1 MKQSMIAFEH
11 YCAQGTITLGLELNH
26 KIVLSRIVELDTYTD
41 NHIRHEYNAFKAAFN
56 SQQAIID
63 RLMLEYC
70 PKEMTQLQMSEWENS
85 QVSLIESVSHE

>member
-1 MKQSMIAFEH
+1 MKQSMIAFEEF
-11 YCAQGTITLGLELNH
+11 YNSYLNN
-26 KIVLSRIVELDTYTD
+26 KDLFKSRVIEHDLYL
-41 NHIRHEYNAFKAAFN
+41 NQQLNIQYAMFRAAFN

-85 QVSLIESVSHE
+85 QVSLIEDINHE

>member
-1 MKQSMIAFEH
+1 MKQSMVVFENW
-11 YCAQGTITLGLELNH
+11 YCAASHVIRQKLN
-26 KIVLSRIVELDTYTD
+26 KTRIVESDMYLDGYVQT
-41 NHIRHEYNAFKAAFN
+41 EYNAFKAAFN

-85 QVSLIESVSHE
+85 QVSLIESINRE